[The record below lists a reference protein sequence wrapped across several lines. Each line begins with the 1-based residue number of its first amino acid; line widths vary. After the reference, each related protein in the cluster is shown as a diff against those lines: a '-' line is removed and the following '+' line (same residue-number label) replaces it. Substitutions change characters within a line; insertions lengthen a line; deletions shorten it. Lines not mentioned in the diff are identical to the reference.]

1 MRKLFG
7 NDLINTRKNNK
18 VPFVKNMI
26 GRAYKKIIVV
36 LVFFTLPAC
45 SVVGGLWY
53 ERIDQ
58 LVANQFLEYASFT
71 NAQENYVR
79 QATLEFKHWNIKNE
93 LPKYKKLI
101 SQFRLLDNTTTVDDI
116 DDIYQQGILLGNN
129 TRDFF
134 LPQIVEFCK
143 TITNKQVEEMAIY
156 FDELMKERKLEL
168 ENEEGN
174 FQSSLAKSFK
184 RFFRLMGV
192 KLNNEQINTV
202 QILSSGIEDTR
213 EQLITERI
221 EWNQQFIAILSL
233 RQNLNFEEI
242 FIKHINS
249 LDSENPNTRILI
261 NQITAEIIASL
272 DEKQREKFQKRL
284 GRFEASIDQIIQE
297 QN

>member
-1 MRKLFG
+1 MV
-7 NDLINTRKNNK
+7 DQ
-18 VPFVKNMI
+18 
-26 GRAYKKIIVV
+26 AYKKIIIV
-36 LVFFTLPAC
+36 LVFSTLSAC

-58 LVANQFLEYASFT
+58 LIANQFLEYASFT
-71 NAQENYVR
+71 NDQEKYVR
-79 QATLEFKHWNIKNE
+79 QATLEFKYWNIKNE

-101 SQFRLLDNTTTVDDI
+101 SQFKALDSTTTFDDI
-116 DDIYQQGILLGNN
+116 DDIYQQGMLLGNN

-143 TITNKQVEEMAIY
+143 TITNKQVEEMETY

-168 ENEEGN
+168 ENNEDD
-174 FQSSLAKSFK
+174 FQDSLVKSFK
-184 RFFRLMGV
+184 RFFRFMGV

-202 QILSSGIEDTR
+202 RTLSSGIEDSR
-213 EQLITERI
+213 EQLISERI
-221 EWNQQFIAILSL
+221 QWNQQFIAILNL
-233 RQNLNFEEI
+233 RQNKNFEET
-242 FIKHINS
+242 FINHINS
-249 LDSENPNTRILI
+249 LDSENPNTRTLI

-272 DEKQREKFQKRL
+272 DEKQRRKFQKRL